1 MRVILFRH
9 LIRVNSILYMAQYTI
24 SQVSDVLIYLD
35 VIVSNIIRTIRQALM
50 TFTKPGLQR
59 E

>member
-1 MRVILFRH
+1 MRVVLFCH

-35 VIVSNIIRTIRQALM
+35 VIVSNIIRTIIQALM